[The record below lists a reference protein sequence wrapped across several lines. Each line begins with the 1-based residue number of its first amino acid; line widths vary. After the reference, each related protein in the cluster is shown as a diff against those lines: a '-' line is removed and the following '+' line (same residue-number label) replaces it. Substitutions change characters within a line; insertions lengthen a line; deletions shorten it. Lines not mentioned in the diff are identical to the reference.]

1 MTDLSMRTQNFRVFF
16 DGACHLC
23 SREIRHYRK
32 LPEAQKFEWVD
43 ISAPDFKA
51 EAYALD
57 ERAVH
62 QEMHVMDEKGE
73 LHIGVMAFVEIWKR
87 LPRWRVLASI
97 VQWPIVFCAAKL
109 GYSIFAYGIRPYLP
123 KKKSCAIS

>member
-1 MTDLSMRTQNFRVFF
+1 MTESRANSQKFRVFF

-32 LPEAQKFEWVD
+32 LPASKDFDWVD
-43 ISAPDFKA
+43 ISTPHFQATDFG
-51 EAYALD
+51 LD
-57 ERAVH
+57 EKKVNE
-62 QEMHVMDEKGE
+62 EMHVMDEKGE

-87 LPRWRVLASI
+87 LPRWRLLARV
-97 VQWPIVFCAAKL
+97 VQWPIIFSAAKL
-109 GYSIFAYGIRPYLP
+109 GYIIFAYAIRPYLP